1 MKYALRVLAREK
13 AFTTFAMLT
22 LALGIGAVTTIF
34 SVVDGVLLKP
44 LAYGDPGRLY
54 AASEFAPKLA
64 QTYPRLPVNADHFYS
79 WQRKC
84 RSCQS
89 GALVQPAA
97 FNLTEG
103 EPERIEGVKC
113 TWQLF
118 QVLGVR
124 PQVGRTFLES
134 DDQPGNNKYVVISDS
149 LWRRRLGS

>member
-1 MKYALRVLAREK
+1 
-13 AFTTFAMLT
+13 
-22 LALGIGAVTTIF
+22 
-34 SVVDGVLLKP
+34 LKP

-54 AASEFAPKLA
+54 AASEFAPKVA
-64 QTYPRLPVNADHFYS
+64 QMYPRLPVNADHFYS
-79 WQRKC
+79 WQREC

-103 EPERIEGVKC
+103 EPERIDGVKC

-124 PQVGRTFLES
+124 PQLGRTFLES
-134 DDQPGNNKYVVISDS
+134 DDQPGNNKYVVITDS
-149 LWRRRLGS
+149 LWRRRLGSDPKVIGKSLRLYGEPHQVIGVLPAEFHFPTGERLG